1 MKSKLLLIV
10 TEGCEACR
18 IANNLTEAAISN
30 SNVDIVYEVTDV
42 KQASSALLKKA
53 KVKDFPTTI
62 LIKND
67 DVIDSYSGTKPIAF
81 IERKIKLLCV

>member
-42 KQASSALLKKA
+42 TQVPTSVLKQN
-53 KVKDFPTTI
+53 KVEDFPTTF
-62 LIKND
+62 LIKDNEI
-67 DVIDSYSGTKPIAF
+67 IDTYSGTKPISF
-81 IERKIKLLCV
+81 IEKKLKLIV

>member
-42 KQASSALLKKA
+42 KQVPTSVLKQN
-53 KVKDFPTTI
+53 KVEDFPTTV
-62 LIKND
+62 LIKDNEI
-67 DVIDSYSGTKPIAF
+67 IDTYSGTKPISF
-81 IERKIKLLCV
+81 IEKKLKLIV

>member
-10 TEGCEACR
+10 TEGCEACK

-30 SNVDIVYEVTDV
+30 NNVDIVYKVIDVT
-42 KQASSALLKKA
+42 QASSALLKEA

-62 LIKND
+62 LIKD
-67 DVIDSYSGTKPIAF
+67 GEIIDSYSGTKPIAF
-81 IERKIKLLCV
+81 IERKLKLLK

>member
-18 IANNLTEAAISN
+18 IANNLTKTAIVK
-30 SNVDIVYEVTDV
+30 SNVNTIYEVTDV
-42 KQASSALLKKA
+42 TQASSALLKEA

-62 LIKND
+62 LLKD
-67 DVIDSYSGTKPIAF
+67 DKIIDSYSGTKPIAF
-81 IERKIKLLCV
+81 IERKLKLLF

>member
-42 KQASSALLKKA
+42 TQASSALLKKA

-62 LIKND
+62 LIKD
-67 DVIDSYSGTKPIAF
+67 GEIIDSYSGTKPIAF
-81 IERKIKLLCV
+81 IEKKIKIII

>member
-18 IANNLTEAAISN
+18 IANNLTKAAISN
-30 SNVDIVYEVTDV
+30 NNVDIVYKVIDVT
-42 KQASSALLKKA
+42 QASSALLKEA

-62 LIKND
+62 LIKD
-67 DVIDSYSGTKPIAF
+67 DNIIDSYSGTKPIAF
-81 IERKIKLLCV
+81 IERKLKLLK

>member
-18 IANNLTEAAISN
+18 IANNLTEAAIVK
-30 SNVDIVYEVTDV
+30 SNVNTIYEVTDV
-42 KQASSALLKKA
+42 TQASSALLKEA

-62 LIKND
+62 LLKD
-67 DVIDSYSGTKPIAF
+67 DKIIDSYSGTKPIAF
-81 IERKIKLLCV
+81 IERKLKLLF

>member
-18 IANNLTEAAISN
+18 IANNLTKAAISN

-42 KQASSALLKKA
+42 TQVPTSVLKQN
-53 KVKDFPTTI
+53 KVEDFPTTV
-62 LIKND
+62 LIKDNEI
-67 DVIDSYSGTKPIAF
+67 IDTYSGTKPISF
-81 IERKIKLLCV
+81 IEKKLKLIV

>member
-10 TEGCEACR
+10 TEGCEACK

-42 KQASSALLKKA
+42 KQASSALLKEA

-62 LIKND
+62 LLKD
-67 DVIDSYSGTKPIAF
+67 DKIVDSYSGTKPISF
-81 IERKIKLLCV
+81 IERKIKLIV

>member
-18 IANNLTEAAISN
+18 IANNLTKTAIAK
-30 SNVDIVYEVTDV
+30 SNVNTIYEVTDV
-42 KQASSALLKKA
+42 TQASSALLKEA

-62 LIKND
+62 LLKD
-67 DVIDSYSGTKPIAF
+67 DKIIDSYSGTKPIAF
-81 IERKIKLLCV
+81 IERKLKLLF